1 MSSEMQLCSVC
12 GGQVPAGSKFC
23 QNCGHTMSPVESPR
37 QETAMVE
44 NQLGTNLTSQGS
56 PTVNVSNQPAP
67 LAPSYN
73 SPAGAA
79 LWQPGQYGDAPQSQ
93 QAGQTTYIPPQ
104 TSYIGDVSLSSLP
117 APIQQYSQAPLG
129 SGQQLSG
136 GIIPAG
142 MQRDPILALLLELV
156 GYVFV
161 LGLGHMYAGRVG
173 RGIALM
179 VGYWLYWGVAGLLFI
194 TLLLSPISCLMM
206 LLHPFVPIISGLWAK
221 RDLDRE
227 RAQPGSQL
235 PTY

>member
-1 MSSEMQLCSVC
+1 MSSEMQTCSVC

-23 QNCGHTMSPVESPR
+23 QNCGHTMTPAGSSTEEIARVE
-37 QETAMVE
+37 T
-44 NQLGTNLTSQGS
+44 QLGSNPMSQGP

-67 LAPSYN
+67 SAPSYDP
-73 SPAGAA
+73 SAGAA
-79 LWQPGQYGDAPQSQ
+79 SWQPGQHGDAPQSQ

-104 TSYIGDVSLSSLP
+104 TSYIGDVSPSSLP

-129 SGQQLSG
+129 PGQQLSG

-179 VGYWLYWGVAGLLFI
+179 VGYWLYGGIAVLLFF
-194 TLLLSPISCLMM
+194 TVLLSPIACLMA
-206 LLHPFVPIISGLWAK
+206 LLHPVVPIVSGLWAK

-227 RAQPGSQL
+227 REQPGGQL
-235 PTY
+235 STY